1 MSGNMN
7 MKVGAAKIARV
18 NNNSKKSKKNNRKS
32 KKRTMRTR
40 RYRPRGIAGQ
50 TQTFR
55 LKKREVWSSSSFT
68 TGTQLTTVNISFDTT
83 NGPNWFKTMSKQYEK
98 YKLHWVNLYV
108 RFGGSS
114 MTKGL
119 YVLTYNCNESKK
131 ADTTKSFEQLSCQ
144 KGSVIVPAAKQFGR
158 LHINGS
164 SLTGYSTTL
173 PTEGSASATYA
184 FNAIIA
190 GIPVEAVDYVIE
202 VEYDV
207 TFYNPTIQTA

>member
-7 MKVGAAKIARV
+7 MKVGAAKIARNI
-18 NNNSKKSKKNNRKS
+18 NNKKRNNRKN
-32 KKRTMRTR
+32 KKRQIRTR
-40 RYRPRGIAGQ
+40 RFRPRGIAGQ

-68 TGTQLTTVNISFDTT
+68 SGTQLTTVNIAFDTT
-83 NGPNWFKTMSKQYEK
+83 NGPNWFKTMAKQYEK

-173 PTEGSASATYA
+173 PTEGTAAATYA

>member
-7 MKVGAAKIARV
+7 MKVGAAKIARK
-18 NNNSKKSKKNNRKS
+18 NNNKKSRKNSKKVYNRKS
-32 KKRTMRTR
+32 RTR
-40 RYRPRGIAGQ
+40 RFRPRGIAGQ
-50 TQTFR
+50 TQSFR
-55 LKKREVWSSSSFT
+55 LKKREVWSASNFT
-68 TGTQLTTVNISFDTT
+68 IGNQLSTVNISFDTT

-131 ADTTKSFEQLSCQ
+131 ADTTKTFEQLSCQ
-144 KGSVIVPAAKQFGR
+144 KGSVIVPAAKQFGK

-173 PTEGSASATYA
+173 PTEGTAAATYA

-190 GIPVEAVDYVIE
+190 GVPVEAVDYVIE